1 MWWLLRKPVWAD
13 YETIGGEAWLRQRRY
28 LSALKTIFELLVAGA
43 GLGALVLVK
52 TGRWDFIRR
61 LVKEN
66 VGRLLK

>member
-13 YETIGGEAWLRQRRY
+13 YETIGGEGWVRRRRY
-28 LSALKTIFELLVAGA
+28 LSAFKTTLEFLVAGA

-52 TGRWDFIRR
+52 TGRWESVRR
-61 LVKEN
+61 VAMEN